1 MGVCELSTMPNKRSI
16 TAKVIKLRT
25 HCCCGRM
32 SRDMKL
38 STNFAHR
45 MFFAKNRKNLA
56 QATTT
61 NYLEF
66 IYSMY
71 KPCDFTFYKSLV
83 PKKHVSSTTI
93 NSVWK
98 KIILS
103 STGSIAPII

>member
-1 MGVCELSTMPNKRSI
+1 
-16 TAKVIKLRT
+16 
-25 HCCCGRM
+25 
-32 SRDMKL
+32 MKL

-45 MFFAKNRKNLA
+45 MFFFCKKTKNLA

-103 STGSIAPII
+103 STGNIPPIILWYKIFSSSLAPNWKIFCTIV